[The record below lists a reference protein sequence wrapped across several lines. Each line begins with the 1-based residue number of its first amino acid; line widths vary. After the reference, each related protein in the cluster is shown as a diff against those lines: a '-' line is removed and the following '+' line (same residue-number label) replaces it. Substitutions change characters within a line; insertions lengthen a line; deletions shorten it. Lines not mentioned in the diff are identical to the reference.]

1 METSKSGI
9 SAKVGQGFYIGPGRV
24 TQKNPLLQ
32 FYRWAFP
39 RPKFDD
45 EDLARISHA
54 CSDINALTITILIV
68 YVLQNAITNI
78 SPPNA
83 VLTIAF
89 FLCYLIL
96 ERMAIFRGYARAA
109 ILVFG
114 LAVGVGWM
122 GLTLSSGTIRHTQSM
137 MLCLGVAY
145 VTMTLG
151 VRKGLMLTLLYSIL
165 LYLGTY
171 PKIARFDSDL
181 SFELQMKFVFG
192 AILIMLLMVAICEM
206 LRYHVVGHFQTALT
220 ERNNARD
227 ELLKAN
233 EQLQTMLKK
242 TEGNLDKAVAVT
254 NTALIKQQQ
263 FDNMEVMVS
272 GLSHEM
278 GTPVGNAKLAAD
290 NLNAWTREL
299 LLKPDL
305 DAQRKTKLLTN
316 MEETCRIIE
325 GNLGRADDLLTSF
338 KRLSLD
344 QTGTNLRD
352 FNLAE
357 AVDRALLSLQPE
369 LADVKVQTE
378 LDRTI
383 TMYSLPYAIEQL
395 VTNFVSNAVR
405 HGLANVK
412 DGLITVTCELVPNKS
427 SVQITVADN
436 GTGIPD
442 DILPMIFNPFFT
454 TRRGRGGQGMG
465 LSVVR
470 HLVEAVLG
478 GTVEVRSN
486 ARGSTFLTQVPLKT
500 KESWVAPTAVA
511 TSQA

>member
-1 METSKSGI
+1 M
-9 SAKVGQGFYIGPGRV
+9 R
-24 TQKNPLLQ
+24 

-54 CSDINALTITILIV
+54 CSDINALTIAILIA
-68 YVLQNAITNI
+68 YLLQNAITWI
-78 SPPNA
+78 SPVNA

-96 ERMAIFRGYARAA
+96 ERMAIYRGFARGA
-109 ILVFG
+109 ILAFG
-114 LAVGVGWM
+114 LGVGIGWM
-122 GLTLSSGTIRHTQSM
+122 GLTYSSGTIRHTQSM
-137 MLCLGVAY
+137 MLCLGVGY

-151 VRKGLMLTLLYSIL
+151 LRKGLLLTGLYSALLYFGAYS
-165 LYLGTY
+165 
-171 PKIARFDSDL
+171 KIIRLDYEL
-181 SFELQMKFVFG
+181 SSALKMKFVFG

-206 LRYHVVGHFQTALT
+206 LRYHVVGHFQLALS
-220 ERNNARD
+220 ERDVARD
-227 ELLKAN
+227 NLLKAN
-233 EQLQTMLKK
+233 EQLKSLLER
-242 TEGNLDKAVAVT
+242 TETNLDKAVAVT

-263 FDNMEVMVS
+263 FDNMDVMVS

-290 NLNAWTREL
+290 NLNAWAREL
-299 LLKPDL
+299 ILKPDMN
-305 DAQRKTKLLTN
+305 AERKAKLLHN
-316 MEETCRIIE
+316 VEESCRIIE

-344 QTGTNLRD
+344 QIGSNLRD
-352 FNLAE
+352 FNLAD
-357 AVDRALLSLQPE
+357 AIDRALLSMQPQ
-369 LADVKVQTE
+369 LADVKVQTA

-383 TMYSLPYAIEQL
+383 SMNSLPYAIEQL
-395 VTNFVSNAVR
+395 VTNFVSNAIR
-405 HGLANVK
+405 HGLAGTP
-412 DGLITVTCELVPNKS
+412 DPIITVTCEMLPNKTTA
-427 SVQITVADN
+427 QITVGDN
-436 GTGIPD
+436 GSGIPQ

-486 ARGSTFLTQVPLKT
+486 AGGSTFLTQFPLKT
-500 KESWVAPTAVA
+500 KESWVTPVA
-511 TSQA
+511 EVSA

>member
-1 METSKSGI
+1 M
-9 SAKVGQGFYIGPGRV
+9 R
-24 TQKNPLLQ
+24 

-54 CSDINALTITILIV
+54 CSDINALTIAILIA
-68 YVLQNAITNI
+68 YLLQNSITWI
-78 SPPNA
+78 SPTNA

-96 ERMAIFRGYARAA
+96 ERMAIFRGYARVAVLA
-109 ILVFG
+109 FG
-114 LAVGVGWM
+114 IAVGIGWM
-122 GLTLSSGTIRHTQSM
+122 GLTYAGGTIRHTQSM

-145 VTMTLG
+145 VSITLG
-151 VRKGLMLTLLYSIL
+151 IRKGLMLTAFYASLLFSGMYIEVARSNFQTNPGML
-165 LYLGTY
+165 MKYL
-171 PKIARFDSDL
+171 
-181 SFELQMKFVFG
+181 FG
-192 AILIMLLMVAICEM
+192 AILVMLLLAAICEM
-206 LRYHVVGHFQTALT
+206 LRFHVEGHFQTALT
-220 ERNNARD
+220 ERDYARD
-227 ELLKAN
+227 NLLKAN
-233 EQLQTMLKK
+233 EQLKSLLEK
-242 TEGNLDKAVAVT
+242 TETNLDKAVAVT

-263 FDNMEVMVS
+263 FDNMDVMVS

-299 LLKPDL
+299 ILKPDMN
-305 DAQRKTKLLTN
+305 AERKAKLLHSID
-316 MEETCRIIE
+316 ESCRIIE

-344 QTGTNLRD
+344 QIGSNLRD
-352 FNLAE
+352 FNLAD
-357 AVDRALLSLQPE
+357 AIDRALLSMQPQ
-369 LADVKVQTE
+369 LADVKVQTA

-383 TMYSLPYAIEQL
+383 SMNSLPYAIEQL
-395 VTNFVSNAVR
+395 VTNFVSNAIR
-405 HGLANVK
+405 HGLANTPNPT
-412 DGLITVTCELVPNKS
+412 ISVTCQMLPNKTAA
-427 SVQITVADN
+427 QITVADN
-436 GTGIPD
+436 GSGIPQ

-486 ARGSTFLTQVPLKT
+486 AGGSTFLTQFPLQT
-500 KESWVAPTAVA
+500 KESWVTPGAEVAV
-511 TSQA
+511 